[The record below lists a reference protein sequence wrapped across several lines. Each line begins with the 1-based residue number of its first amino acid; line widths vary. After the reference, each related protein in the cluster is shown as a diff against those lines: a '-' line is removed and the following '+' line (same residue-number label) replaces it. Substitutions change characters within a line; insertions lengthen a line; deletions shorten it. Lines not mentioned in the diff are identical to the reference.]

1 MKIYTKT
8 GDKGETGLFGGER
21 VSKDSLRISAY
32 GTMDELNAFI
42 GYTITEI
49 NDASVKENLLTV
61 QNYLFTVG
69 SDLATPDTEKNA
81 KLNIQRTPESYFK
94 EIEKIID
101 HYDAKLPELKN
112 FILPGGSKG
121 AALLHICRTICRRAE
136 REVVAL
142 KKTVTIG
149 ENIIIFLNRLS
160 DLLFVLSRFENKVSN
175 HPDTIW
181 IQNPDRL

>member
-32 GTMDELNAFI
+32 GTIDELNAFI

-49 NDASVKENLLTV
+49 QDASIKEKLLTV
-61 QNYLFTVG
+61 QNYLFTIG
-69 SDLATPDTEKNA
+69 SDLATPDTPKND
-81 KLNIQRTPESYFK
+81 KLNIERTPDSFYK
-94 EIEKIID
+94 EIEKMID
-101 HYDAKLPELKN
+101 HYDAQLEELKN
-112 FILPGGSKG
+112 FILPGGSKSS
-121 AALLHICRTICRRAE
+121 ALLHICRTVSRRAE
-136 REVVAL
+136 REIVAL

-149 ENIIIFLNRLS
+149 DNILIFLNRLS
-160 DLLFVLSRFENKVSN
+160 DLFFVLSRFENKVSN

-181 IQNPDRL
+181 NPKS

>member
-32 GTMDELNAFI
+32 GTIDELNSVI
-42 GYTITEI
+42 GLAITEVG
-49 NDASVKENLLTV
+49 DKSVKENLLKI
-61 QNYLFTVG
+61 QNQLFVVG
-69 SDLATPDTEKNA
+69 SDLATPEDEKTK
-81 KLNIQRTPESYFK
+81 KLNIQRTPASYYAD
-94 EIEKIID
+94 IEEMID
-101 HYDAKLPELKN
+101 EYDEQLEELRN

-121 AALLHICRTICRRAE
+121 AAMLHVCRTICRRAE

-142 KKTVTIG
+142 KNSVTIG

-181 IQNPDRL
+181 NPKS

>member
-21 VSKDSLRISAY
+21 ISKDSLRISAY
-32 GTMDELNAFI
+32 GTIDELNSYI
-42 GYTITEI
+42 GYTITETKDESI
-49 NDASVKENLLTV
+49 KKNLSLI

-69 SDLATPDTEKNA
+69 SDLATPETEKNT
-81 KLNIQRTPESYFK
+81 KLKIQRTPESFYI
-94 EIEKIID
+94 EIERMID
-101 HYDAKLPELKN
+101 KYEAELEELKN
-112 FILPGGSKG
+112 FILPGGSKSS
-121 AALLHICRTICRRAE
+121 ALLHICRTICRRAE

-160 DLLFVLSRFENKVSN
+160 DLFFVLSRFENKVSN
-175 HPDTIW
+175 HPDVIW
-181 IQNPDRL
+181 NPKS

>member
-32 GTMDELNAFI
+32 GTIDELNSVI
-42 GYTITEI
+42 GLAITEVG
-49 NDASVKENLLTV
+49 DKSVKENLLKI
-61 QNYLFTVG
+61 QNQLFVVG
-69 SDLATPDTEKNA
+69 SDLATPEDEKTK
-81 KLNIQRTPESYFK
+81 KLNIQRTPASYYAD
-94 EIEKIID
+94 IEKMID
-101 HYDAKLPELKN
+101 EYDEQLEELRN

-121 AALLHICRTICRRAE
+121 AAMLHVCRTICRRSE

-142 KKTVTIG
+142 KNSVTIG

-181 IQNPDRL
+181 NPKF